1 MKINKQV
8 GSLIVLSTLAISSMW
23 VSFEVQAEESTYET
37 SETVEV
43 TEVSTEE
50 TQQSE
55 IETLH
60 ENTTENTRLSESI
73 EKQPE
78 TTESTNTAED
88 INPQRAKVI
97 INGEE
102 VLLEDP
108 IKAGSEEAQTTVI
121 PKEELYEGVSRFRSI
136 APREAT
142 ISMYRMYNPNSGEH
156 FYTQNTY
163 ERDHLRRVGWNY
175 EGIGWKAPT
184 KGMPV
189 YRLFNRNSGEH
200 FYTLNSYERDHL
212 VKLGWRY
219 EGIGWYSHTGANS
232 LPVYRLYNPNSGWHH
247 YTLNSYERNYLVSLG
262 WKSEGTGWNAV
273 GLGEGSNEDYHLLN
287 VNNYDQY
294 ALGAPS
300 GCEGASLLQ
309 AFQYKG
315 LLNDW
320 TLRRF
325 LDTIPKSPNNNP
337 NTGFVGSP
345 YVENYWTYSAIYP
358 EPLTQWGNRFGR
370 VVNISGSSFETL
382 LSEVQNNNPVVV
394 WVTINFQPVRWG
406 NWPFG
411 PAVNNNHAVTLDGYN
426 RGSNQ
431 VHVSDPIGGKYW
443 INANT
448 FKSVYNVRKYA
459 VTVQ

>member
-23 VSFEVQAEESTYET
+23 VSFEVQAEESTNET

-60 ENTTENTRLSESI
+60 ENTTENTRLSDSI

-78 TTESTNTAED
+78 TTESTSTAED

-163 ERDHLRRVGWNY
+163 ERDHLRRVG
-175 EGIGWKAPT
+175 
-184 KGMPV
+184 
-189 YRLFNRNSGEH
+189 
-200 FYTLNSYERDHL
+200 
-212 VKLGWRY
+212 
-219 EGIGWYSHTGANS
+219 
-232 LPVYRLYNPNSGWHH
+232 
-247 YTLNSYERNYLVSLG
+247 
-262 WKSEGTGWNAV
+262 
-273 GLGEGSNEDYHLLN
+273 
-287 VNNYDQY
+287 
-294 ALGAPS
+294 
-300 GCEGASLLQ
+300 
-309 AFQYKG
+309 
-315 LLNDW
+315 
-320 TLRRF
+320 
-325 LDTIPKSPNNNP
+325 
-337 NTGFVGSP
+337 
-345 YVENYWTYSAIYP
+345 
-358 EPLTQWGNRFGR
+358 
-370 VVNISGSSFETL
+370 
-382 LSEVQNNNPVVV
+382 
-394 WVTINFQPVRWG
+394 
-406 NWPFG
+406 
-411 PAVNNNHAVTLDGYN
+411 
-426 RGSNQ
+426 
-431 VHVSDPIGGKYW
+431 
-443 INANT
+443 
-448 FKSVYNVRKYA
+448 
-459 VTVQ
+459 